1 MMIYLLKG
9 ETVKQIMIKGWVCR
23 VVSKYNEILV
33 FECITG
39 GKMVWREITEC
50 GVASVILKQMRTRVQ
65 SVVKKQ

>member
-39 GKMVWREITEC
+39 VFVVRWFGGK
-50 GVASVILKQMRTRVQ
+50 
-65 SVVKKQ
+65 